1 MFSFLSKNKKER
13 TIELFNSSQLPKH
26 GWIQLCKNCDVRTCQ
41 TFEFKRVETKKTIYI
56 FIVYLCKTCKRKDII
71 NNEEFRTK
79 LNEYIENNYL
89 FAGGTET
96 T

>member
-1 MFSFLSKNKKER
+1 MFSFLFPDKKER

-26 GWIQLCKNCDVRTCQ
+26 GWIQFCKNCDIRTCQ
-41 TFEFKRVETKKTIYI
+41 TFEFKRVETKETIYI
-56 FIVYLCKTCKRKDII
+56 FIVYLCKTCKRENII
-71 NNEEFRTK
+71 NDEKFKTE